1 MRASNLPTLLAAT
14 VAACMACLLL
24 AAQAPVQQS
33 TRPAAR
39 MDDPRMQLKLPSSA
53 PTLDLSG
60 PLRVG
65 TCDLPPWSIKPAGAN
80 GQWSGIAVH
89 LLREMTAHLNIP
101 VDMREYD
108 YPGLL
113 DALER
118 GEVDV
123 GATGIGITPE
133 HLVRFT
139 MTPAFD
145 QSGISIATHTRPRL
159 TFFGVL
165 KRVSTEQVL
174 VWGVVMA
181 IACVLFGGMLWAL
194 ERRRN
199 PPFEGNPAHGLVEAS
214 WWSVVTM
221 FTVGYGDRVPVT
233 KAGKLVAVIWM
244 VLAFILVTVS
254 SGLVTSVLTVQQL
267 QPVVSGPRDLST
279 AEVGCVDGT
288 DGQQFLKTADVK
300 AVVFRNYESAVQALA
315 NGKLDAVVGSTAAL
329 HYLVSRADTGHLL
342 VLPQPIRVDYV
353 GFGMRYGLPDGLEK
367 HLELEMLKVS
377 QSEEFRQW
385 RDALLGQTSGGG
397 D

>member
-1 MRASNLPTLLAAT
+1 
-14 VAACMACLLL
+14 
-24 AAQAPVQQS
+24 
-33 TRPAAR
+33 
-39 MDDPRMQLKLPSSA
+39 MQLKLPASA
-53 PTLDLSG
+53 PALDLKG

-65 TCDLPPWSIKPAGAN
+65 TCDLPPWSIKPAGPN

-89 LLREMTAHLNIP
+89 LMREMTAHLNIE
-101 VDMREYD
+101 VDVREYD

-159 TFFGVL
+159 TFLGVVR
-165 KRVSTEQVL
+165 RVATEQVL
-174 VWGVVMA
+174 VWGVVMV
-181 IACVLFGGMLWAL
+181 IACVVFGGLLWAL

-199 PPFEGNPAHGLVEAS
+199 PPFEGNPAHGLLEAS

-233 KAGKLVAVIWM
+233 RIGKLVAVIWM
-244 VLAFILVTVS
+244 VLAFILITVS

-267 QPVVSGPRDLST
+267 QPVVSGPRDLSN
-279 AEVGCVDGT
+279 AQVGCVDGT
-288 DGQQFLKTADVK
+288 DGQQFLKTANVK
-300 AVVFRNYESAVQALA
+300 AIVFGNYESAMQALTS
-315 NGKLDAVVGSTAAL
+315 GKLDAVVGSTAAL

-367 HLELEMLKVS
+367 HLELEMLKIS

-385 RDALLGQTSGGG
+385 RDALLGQTTGGG